1 VFGVVQKHIL
11 FDENLST
18 SPKTLS
24 GQLYQL
30 LQSKN
35 WHCHSVHDYP
45 DLIGNTDEEIIVY
58 AKQKGWSLLTLDKR
72 MAYLSVKNGV
82 SSYLIL
88 HEKHIDNEEEVEEYT
103 VVHLEPFANIEA
115 RKNYNAQILSETQ

>member
-1 VFGVVQKHIL
+1 MVQKHIL

-24 GQLYQL
+24 GQLFQL
-30 LQSKN
+30 LRSQN
-35 WHCHSVHDYP
+35 WQCHSVHDYP
-45 DLIGNTDEEIIVY
+45 DLIGHTDEEIIAY
-58 AKQKGWSLLTLDKR
+58 AKEQGWSLLTLDKR

-88 HEKHIDNEEEVEEYT
+88 HEKHIDNDEEVEEYT
-103 VVHLEPFANIEA
+103 VVHLNPFANIEA
-115 RKNYNAQILSETQ
+115 RKNYNARILTETK